1 MNHMDELRRRR
12 QQRIQHILEG
22 KEELGGGRRP
32 PEWEQ
37 ELEHERLLRE
47 DPEYQWKHTGNPWGT
62 ASSRLGQTIRTQAL
76 ASVVGFAAVWAMF
89 QWHHPALI
97 DAKSFVRT
105 SLTQEVRLPEVY
117 AWYEER
123 FGRVPSFI
131 PSLTRGEND
140 AERVQAGIA
149 KAYVAPV
156 SGSVVEPFGGLRSG
170 AGVVVRTT
178 SGSVSSMDTGLV
190 IFAGETPDTG
200 LTVVVRHP
208 EGIETVYGQLGEL
221 RVKKDDWV
229 EAGGLVGL
237 VRASGSDAEG
247 GLVYLA
253 VKKGDSFIDP
263 TDVLAL

>member
-1 MNHMDELRRRR
+1 MDRMDELRRRR

-22 KEELGGGRRP
+22 RDESGGGHRLR
-32 PEWEQ
+32 PEWMNEP
-37 ELEHERLLRE
+37 EHERLLRE
-47 DPEYQWKHTGNPWGT
+47 DPEYQWKHKGNPWGG
-62 ASSRLGQTIRTQAL
+62 ASSRMGNTIRGQVL

-89 QWHHPALI
+89 QWNHPSLEGAQ
-97 DAKSFVRT
+97 SFVRT
-105 SLTQEVRLPEVY
+105 AMTQDIRLNEVY

-131 PSLTRGEND
+131 PSLTRVEGD
-140 AERVQAGIA
+140 AERVDAHLSR
-149 KAYVAPV
+149 AYVAPV
-156 SGSVVEPFGGLRSG
+156 SGSIVEPYGGERSG

-178 SGSVSSMDTGLV
+178 SGSVAAMDTGLV
-190 IFAGETPDTG
+190 IFAGETSATG

-208 EGIETVYGQLGEL
+208 DGIETVYGRLGEI

-237 VRASGSDAEG
+237 VRSSDGGS